1 MESRFDERRVS
12 MQGEPAPIGRW
23 RLSGVA
29 RAAAAALVGAPIDA
43 DTERNMEAEPS
54 DGTPDWLIE
63 LDDHEGAAEF
73 ALALDGDMGEMLRA
87 RIGPGDDGEIDPPG
101 RARPHATRGPATRT
115 NTYTQRRQG
124 CTKTR
129 P

>member
-1 MESRFDERRVS
+1 
-12 MQGEPAPIGRW
+12 MQGQPAPIGPR

-29 RAAAAALVGAPIDA
+29 RAAAAALVGMPIDA
-43 DTERNMEAEPS
+43 DTERNMDAEPS

-63 LDDHEGAAEF
+63 LDDHEAAAEF

-87 RIGPGDDGEIDPPG
+87 RIGPGEHGEADPPG
-101 RARPHATRGPATRT
+101 RARPDAPREAGTRT
-115 NTYTQRRQG
+115 HTYTQRRQG
-124 CTKTR
+124 CPKTR